1 MNHDR
6 FAHYFRVST
15 VPLNEEA
22 VPLHS
27 AQPAATPSLVACIIH
42 PSLISAAQGIYQLA
56 YENALATTRVSRFEL
71 ATKACLN

>member
-22 VPLHS
+22 MPFALAAPAVP
-27 AQPAATPSLVACIIH
+27 PSLVACMIH
-42 PSLISAAQGIYQLA
+42 PSLIFAAQGIYQLA

-71 ATKACLN
+71 ATKAYPN

>member
-6 FAHYFRVST
+6 FAHYFRVSA

-22 VPLHS
+22 MPFPLVP
-27 AQPAATPSLVACIIH
+27 PAASPSLVACMIH
-42 PSLISAAQGIYQLA
+42 PSMIFAAQGIYQLA

-71 ATKACLN
+71 AIRACPN